1 MIHFF
6 LVLTHIFIDSAIAWT
21 VSLSDRHFVNYNT
34 PRSFKR
40 YASTPFE
47 SDLYIPPENE
57 SSRSALAVP
66 DDTQLVLGINKYSHD
81 TSLCAADANTGQVL
95 FALSKE
101 RISRRKHD
109 SGNIASLVEVCL
121 ESLDLQLENIQKVV
135 MNNHHHRILPLEE
148 NKQFH
153 MEWES
158 ALNMNAGHESG
169 YDEPENTLPDAE
181 RMELSH
187 HLAHAYST
195 AAQAPFDAGLCVVMD
210 GMGDTYRT
218 MLQAQVQKD
227 NSYVSDLTFGAD
239 TFQCIPSN
247 IQELAA
253 SSPFDFREAE
263 SVYQFRKQTSENG
276 AKIDIWPIFK
286 RFTRENSPPTLYN
299 HGFENMDGLGAV
311 YSRASTHIFGDW
323 NSCGKVMG
331 LAPWAGYRW
340 TDSNGYELAPRSIL
354 EPTMTGS
361 VYIEQGDNALKL
373 DKALMEKEPYCTKN
387 DPELFNPVDGT
398 MRKRY
403 DFDDDDFTSG
413 DKAGRRLPASVAL
426 NAISLAS
433 RVQEDLEEVGLDF
446 VNYFKEKTGETNLC
460 LAGGVAL
467 NSVLNGRLARDIGFE
482 QTFIS
487 PYPGDDGIAVG
498 CCAFGLFGNSR
509 LGISSSIQSEKN
521 AVRVWDKPLSPYQ
534 GPSYADD
541 EIKDAIEHARPWLE
555 IDVVRD
561 EDQRLELMAREVESG
576 GVIAWYRS
584 RSELGPRA
592 LGHRSILAD
601 PRKKGLVRFINEE
614 VKSRES
620 FRPFA
625 PSVLAE
631 EADKWFAIGESRLD
645 NNVSPFMSMT
655 AIVHKAKRAIIP
667 AVTHVDGSSRLQTV
681 TREDEPIYHKF
692 ISKFFEITGVPMV
705 LNTSF
710 NTLPSEPIVET
721 PHDAIRSFLYSMGS
735 IEMLVMEDYII
746 KRKRADVRKLLGE
759 ASNSG
764 TIKTEPSFPRRTG
777 FAYFESSFT
786 LEDGNNENVSPKT
799 RVKMPDRPMHGNKN
813 EWFELLDDLEGEI
826 LSVCDGQV
834 SLNDIMTFYT
844 AVEQEEALGEKNV
857 ADAQN
862 ILQNTVHR
870 LVRLYEHTL
879 ISW

>member
-1 MIHFF
+1 MILF
-6 LVLTHIFIDSAIAWT
+6 VLILNLLTDSSVAWT
-21 VSLSDRHFVNYNT
+21 PSSFDRLFTNGRHSVT
-34 PRSFKR
+34 RH
-40 YASTPFE
+40 ASTPFE
-47 SDLYIPPENE
+47 SDFYTPPASGN
-57 SSRSALAVP
+57 SRSSLAVP
-66 DDTQLVLGINKYSHD
+66 EDTQLVIGLNKYSHD
-81 TSLCAADANTGQVL
+81 TSLCAADANTGKVL
-95 FALSKE
+95 FAMSKE
-101 RISRRKHD
+101 RITRRKHD
-109 SGNIASLVEVCL
+109 SGNVASLVELCL

-148 NKQFH
+148 GKQYH

-158 ALNMNAGHESG
+158 ALNINAGQESG
-169 YDEPENTLPDAE
+169 YDEPENTLPHAE
-181 RMELSH
+181 RVELSH

-195 AAQAPFDAGLCVVMD
+195 ATQAPFDSGLCVVMD

-218 MLQAQVQKD
+218 MLQAQTQND
-227 NSYVSDLTFGAD
+227 PTYISDLNFGSD

-247 IQELAA
+247 IAELAA

-263 SVYQFRKQTSENG
+263 SVYQFRKRTSEDG
-276 AKIDIWPIFK
+276 SKIDIWPIFK
-286 RFTRENSPPTLYN
+286 RFTKENSPPTLYN
-299 HGFENMDGLGAV
+299 HGFENMDSLGAV

-331 LAPWAGYRW
+331 LAPWAGHRW
-340 TDSNGYELAPRSIL
+340 TDSNGYDLAPVTIQ
-354 EPTMTGS
+354 EPTMSGS
-361 VYIEQGDNALKL
+361 VYIEDGDNALRL
-373 DKALMEKEPYCTKN
+373 DKSLMEREPFCTRN
-387 DPELFNPVDGT
+387 DPELFDPMNGS
-398 MRKRY
+398 MKKRY

-413 DKAGRRLPASVAL
+413 RKVGKRLPASVAL

-433 RVQEDLEEVGLDF
+433 RVQEDLEVVGLDF
-446 VNYFKEKTGETNLC
+446 VKEFKEKTGETNLC

-467 NSVLNGRLARDIGFE
+467 NSVLNGRLAREIGFE
-482 QTFIS
+482 QTFIA

-498 CCAFGLFGNSR
+498 CCAFGLFGNGR
-509 LGISSSIQSEKN
+509 LGIGSSTQNEDNTLK
-521 AVRVWDKPLSPYQ
+521 VWDRPLSPYL
-534 GPSYADD
+534 GPSYSD
-541 EIKDAIEHARPWLE
+541 EEVKEAIENARPWLE
-555 IDVVRD
+555 IEVVRN
-561 EDQRLELMAREVESG
+561 EDQRLEMMAREVESG
-576 GVIAWYRS
+576 GVVAWYRS

-631 EADKWFAIGESRLD
+631 EVSNWFEIGENRLN

-655 AIVHKAKRAIIP
+655 AIVREEKRAVIP

-681 TREDEPIYHKF
+681 TREDEPLYHKF
-692 ISKFFEITGVPMV
+692 ISKFFDITGVPLV

-721 PHDAIRSFLYSMGS
+721 PHDAIRSFLFSMGS
-735 IEMLVMEDYII
+735 IEMLVMEDYVI

-759 ASNSG
+759 ATKSG
-764 TIKTEPSFPRRTG
+764 TIKAEPSFPRRSG
-777 FAYFESSFT
+777 PAYLESSFT
-786 LEDGNNENVSPKT
+786 LEDGDNENLSSKT

-813 EWFELLDDLEGEI
+813 EWFELLDELEGEI
-826 LSVCDGQV
+826 LSVCDGKV
-834 SLNDIMTFYT
+834 SLNDIMTYYT
-844 AVEQEEALGEKNV
+844 AVDQEEALGEKNV

-862 ILQNTVHR
+862 ILQNIVHR